1 MSVAGPSQDANDSP
15 SGGSERSER
24 GGPVMNFALNS
35 RERRGLLLLLV
46 AVVAVRLATL
56 GAYPLLDPTESRYAE
71 IARKM
76 LETGDWLV
84 PQVDY
89 GVPFWGKPP
98 LSTWLSAAAM
108 AVFGVNEFAARL
120 PSLLLMAG
128 CATMVYRLAALRA
141 GADAALWALAAFA
154 TTGLV
159 FVSAGAVMTD
169 PALAFAT
176 TLSMAGFWIALH
188 GPASVR
194 RIAGFTFF
202 IGLAAGL
209 LAKGPVAL
217 VLTLL
222 PVGAWTLWTRQWRA
236 AWINLP
242 WLIGTLLTLGL
253 AVPWYWAAERASPGF
268 LDYFLLGEHWKRFVE
283 SGWKGDLYGQ
293 AHARPRGTIWVWWFA
308 AALPWSPMAVAW
320 LARTLAARRDD
331 TRRLF
336 RDPWCAYL
344 LLWAIVPMLFF
355 TVSGNVLPTYVLPG
369 LPAFALLLCEF
380 WRPRSGDAASP
391 RFAVKLML
399 AGGIGLLVV
408 FVGVL
413 ATQRQ
418 KFDVDQ
424 SHRALVR
431 TFETT
436 RGTASGRLVYVGQ
449 RPISAEFYTGGKAA
463 KVTDANALVAYRTSP
478 EMDFFAVRDSDL
490 RTWPEAAREG
500 LVDLGKFGDYRLL
513 REPER

>member
-1 MSVAGPSQDANDSP
+1 MSL
-15 SGGSERSER
+15 
-24 GGPVMNFALNS
+24 ALTS
-35 RERRGLLLLLV
+35 HERRWLLLLLV
-46 AVVAVRLATL
+46 AVVAVRVATL

-128 CATMVYRLAALRA
+128 CAALVYRLAALRA
-141 GADAALWALAAFA
+141 GADGALWTLTAFA

-176 TLSMAGFWIALH
+176 TLSMAGFWIVLH
-188 GPASVR
+188 GPESAR
-194 RIAGFTFF
+194 RVAGIAFF

-209 LAKGPVAL
+209 LAKGPVAV

-236 AWINLP
+236 AWTRLP
-242 WLIGTLLTLGL
+242 WPGGTLLTIVL

-268 LDYFLLGEHWKRFVE
+268 LDYFLVGEHWKRFVE

-320 LARTLAARRDD
+320 LARTLATRRDD
-331 TRRLF
+331 TRRLL
-336 RDPWCAYL
+336 RDPWCSYL
-344 LLWAIVPMLFF
+344 LLWAIAPMLFF

-380 WRPRSGDAASP
+380 WRPRADPMPKSGRSP
-391 RFAVKLML
+391 RFAVELML
-399 AGGIGLLVV
+399 ACGVGLLVV

-413 ATQRQ
+413 VMQRDR
-418 KFDVDQ
+418 FDTDL
-424 SHRALVR
+424 SHRGLVR
-431 TFETT
+431 IYTMM
-436 RGTASGRLVYVGQ
+436 RGSESARLVFVGQ
-449 RPISAEFYTGGKAA
+449 RPISAEFYTSGKAV
-463 KVTDANALVAYRTSP
+463 KVDGPQSLAAFRASP
-478 EMDFFAVRDSDL
+478 AADFFAVRESDL
-490 RTWPEAAREG
+490 RGWTDGDRAG
-500 LVDLGKFGDYRLL
+500 LLDLGKFGEYRLL
-513 REPER
+513 REPPR